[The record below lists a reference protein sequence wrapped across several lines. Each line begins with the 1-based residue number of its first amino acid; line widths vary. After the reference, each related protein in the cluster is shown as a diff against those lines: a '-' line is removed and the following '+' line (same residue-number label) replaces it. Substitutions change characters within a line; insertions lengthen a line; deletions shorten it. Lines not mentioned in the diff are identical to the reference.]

1 MRVQAAKRGGRTS
14 KLTFE
19 NRGFFPA
26 EYRLDHGVESSI
38 LSITVKKQCS
48 VSKLITLGIVFCA
61 IAPLTLAHER
71 DTFKIGNSYYLI
83 VVGSLNEPFVVDNM
97 SGVDLRVSQ
106 VAEPGGNG
114 ATRPTSNGAPVTGL
128 EQTLKVE
135 LGAGDKRETLPL
147 DPSDRA
153 PGSYTAT
160 FIPTVQT
167 TYSYRIFGNIHGDPV
182 NLVFTCAPG
191 EVSESAEDNSPL
203 KVSETVTRLL
213 KVGAFACPAPR
224 KNLGFPEPSLS
235 RYDLN
240 QNTQNVAADAQ
251 AADKRAAMAQ
261 LLSIVGIV
269 SGLSGL
275 AVAVM
280 ALKRK

>member
-1 MRVQAAKRGGRTS
+1 MAKVIS
-14 KLTFE
+14 
-19 NRGFFPA
+19 NFFPP
-26 EYRLDHGVESSI
+26 ENRLDHEFEFSI
-38 LSITVKKQCS
+38 LSITVKKQWTAL
-48 VSKLITLGIVFCA
+48 KLITLAVVPCIV
-61 IAPLTLAHER
+61 APLTLAHER
-71 DTFKIGNSYYLI
+71 DTYKIGKSYYLI
-83 VVGSLNEPFVVDNM
+83 VVGSLNEPFIVDNL
-97 SGVDLRVSQ
+97 SGVDLRVTQ
-106 VAEPGGNG
+106 VPEPVANG
-114 ATRPTSNGAPVTGL
+114 TTNATSNGAPVSGL

-153 PGSYTAT
+153 PGSYSAT

-191 EVSESAEDNSPL
+191 EVSESTEDNSPM
-203 KVSETVTRLL
+203 KVSEIVTRLR

-235 RYDLN
+235 SYDLN
-240 QNTQNVAADAQ
+240 QNTQNVAVGIQ
-251 AADKRAAMAQ
+251 AADKRAATAQ
-261 LLSIVGIV
+261 LLGIVGIA

-280 ALKRK
+280 SLKRK